1 MLVFNLTGGEVTYKG
16 RKIPPHGGSVDFRD
30 LTHIPTRDR
39 ELETAKVLAF
49 GSLPAWWHQEK
60 ALKATVMATVMK
72 PGEMNANGDIFP
84 QKVVIT
90 MEAPAEMLKEQ
101 APVSMGTS
109 DRKKK

>member
-49 GSLPAWWHQEK
+49 GALPAWWHQQK
-60 ALKATVMATVMK
+60 ALKATVVQATVMK
-72 PGEMNANGDIFP
+72 PGVMNANGDVFP
-84 QKVVIT
+84 ERVVT
-90 MEAPAEMLKEQ
+90 MEAPAEQLKEQ
-101 APVSMGTS
+101 GPVSMGTS
-109 DRKKK
+109 ERKKK